1 MEHINEC
8 ISKSLDV
15 NEKILWQGKEENIE
29 IMRDLRPQKVIMDLI
44 GILGGIACL
53 IISIGGIADLIE
65 TIIAESFDPDMI
77 LAFLLM
83 AFIFAVGI
91 AFPITAIKL
100 TLQERSF
107 KFTYVMTDN
116 CVYSFITVIR
126 KNKSTEEKDTRLASK
141 VNIKDLCGYN
151 LVMNTDGTATVTLGQ
166 TPFAYYNGCNYR
178 DPNGT
183 TAHSI
188 QAHMV
193 LSHIKDH
200 ETACKYITILMN
212 SSKHIRSTEKKMKN

>member
-8 ISKSLDV
+8 ISKCLDV
-15 NEKILWQGKEENIE
+15 NEKILWRGKKENSGIL
-29 IMRDLRPQKVIMDLI
+29 RDLRPKKVLMNVI
-44 GILGGIACL
+44 GILGGITCL

-91 AFPITAIKL
+91 ASPITAIKM

-107 KFTYVMTDN
+107 EFTYVITDKR
-116 CVYSFITVIR
+116 VYSLITVIR
-126 KNKSTEEKDTRLASK
+126 KTKSTEEKDTQLADK

-151 LVMNTDGTATVTLGQ
+151 LVINTDGTATVTLGQ
-166 TPFAYYNGCNYR
+166 TPFAYNGCNYR

-193 LSHIKDH
+193 LSNIKDH
-200 ETACKYITILMN
+200 ETACKYITALMN
-212 SSKHIRSTEKKMKN
+212 SVN